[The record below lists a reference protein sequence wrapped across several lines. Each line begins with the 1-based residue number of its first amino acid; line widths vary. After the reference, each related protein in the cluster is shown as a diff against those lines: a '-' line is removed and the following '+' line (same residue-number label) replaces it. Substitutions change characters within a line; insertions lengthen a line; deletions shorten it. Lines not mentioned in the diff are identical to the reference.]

1 MQYNLKQTVIV
12 TEKNLETNNTNNGV
26 LHTSIGATFFFGDIA
41 AINGHQLCIRRYNV
55 NFSLDTDITELQWI
69 NLNTENY
76 CVTPITLAYP
86 QKTS

>member
-12 TEKNLETNNTNNGV
+12 TEKNLETNNTNDGM
-26 LHTSIGATFFFGDIA
+26 LYISIGDIA

-69 NLNTENY
+69 NVDTENY